1 MGDLLERVGVFVE
14 LGDLDH
20 DRGAETCRCASYF
33 VLCHALLVLSYG
45 YANVSSC
52 YVAYASLLYLCSAMG
67 TVRTHDVSNLA
78 D

>member
-1 MGDLLERVGVFVE
+1 MGDLLECVGVFVE

-20 DRGAETCRCASYF
+20 DRGAETCRSATY
-33 VLCHALLVLSYG
+33 VICHALLVLSYG

-52 YVAYASLLYLCSAMG
+52 YVAYASLLYLCSAMR
-67 TVRTHDVSNLA
+67 TVRTREGSNLA

>member
-1 MGDLLERVGVFVE
+1 MGYLLERVRVLVE

-20 DRGAETCRCASYF
+20 DRGAETCRSASYF
-33 VLCHALLVLSYG
+33 VMCHALLVLSYG

-52 YVAYASLLYLCSAMG
+52 DVAYALLLYLCSAMG
-67 TVRTHDVSNLA
+67 TVRTRDVSNLA